1 MLGMKVDDGVTTVTR
16 GIDSSSTTATVNTEI
31 AAVMMTGGYTKET
44 IASALEVLA
53 GGDVTVKISSNG
65 GVPISIFKM
74 DTIAKAENVAMAL
87 GLSFSNMN
95 KRFQSS
101 MSLEKA
107 QYEVLNTFQSYFM

>member
-1 MLGMKVDDGVTTVTR
+1 MKVDDGVTTVTR

-31 AAVMMTGGYTKET
+31 AVMMTGGYTKET

-87 GLSFSNMN
+87 GLS
-95 KRFQSS
+95 
-101 MSLEKA
+101 SLLA
-107 QYEVLNTFQSYFM
+107 I

>member
-1 MLGMKVDDGVTTVTR
+1 MEGT
-16 GIDSSSTTATVNTEI
+16 
-31 AAVMMTGGYTKET
+31 TKET

-65 GVPISIFKM
+65 GVPIIFKM

-87 GLSFSNMN
+87 GLSSFSNMN

-101 MSLEKA
+101 MSLEKRS
-107 QYEVLNTFQSYFM
+107 TRF

>member
-1 MLGMKVDDGVTTVTR
+1 
-16 GIDSSSTTATVNTEI
+16 
-31 AAVMMTGGYTKET
+31 MMTGGYTKET

-87 GLSFSNMN
+87 GLSSLCNMN

-101 MSLEKA
+101 MSLEKRS
-107 QYEVLNTFQSYFM
+107 TRF

>member
-1 MLGMKVDDGVTTVTR
+1 MRVDDGVTTVTR

-74 DTIAKAENVAMAL
+74 DTIAKA
-87 GLSFSNMN
+87 
-95 KRFQSS
+95 K
-101 MSLEKA
+101 MSLWLWD
-107 QYEVLNTFQSYFM
+107 YLLF

>member
-1 MLGMKVDDGVTTVTR
+1 MKVDDGVTTTR

-87 GLSFSNMN
+87 GLSSKYEQKISILYVFG
-95 KRFQSS
+95 KARF
-101 MSLEKA
+101 
-107 QYEVLNTFQSYFM
+107 

>member
-1 MLGMKVDDGVTTVTR
+1 MKVDDGVTTVTR

-31 AAVMMTGGYTKET
+31 AVVMMTGGYTKET

-87 GLSFSNMN
+87 GLS
-95 KRFQSS
+95 
-101 MSLEKA
+101 SLLA
-107 QYEVLNTFQSYFM
+107 I

>member
-1 MLGMKVDDGVTTVTR
+1 MKVDDGVTTVTR

-74 DTIAKAENVAMAL
+74 DTIAENVAMAL

-101 MSLEKA
+101 MSLEKRS
-107 QYEVLNTFQSYFM
+107 TRF